1 MFILIIQVW
10 FLLSEHFIPNI
21 IKSFLGSSQDGRHQQ
36 LKFDNKHFF
45 FFNKN
50 LNQRFYFK

>member
-36 LKFDNKHFF
+36 LKFDNKHVLVFLI
-45 FFNKN
+45 KT
-50 LNQRFYFK
+50 